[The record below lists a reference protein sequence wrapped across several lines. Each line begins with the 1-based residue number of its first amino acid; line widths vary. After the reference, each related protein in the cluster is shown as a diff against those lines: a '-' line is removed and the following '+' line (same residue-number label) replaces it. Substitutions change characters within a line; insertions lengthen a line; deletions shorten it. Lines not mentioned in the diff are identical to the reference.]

1 MPLKTQHDE
10 MPQLN
15 LTPMIDVVFLLI
27 VFFMCAAKFSDMD
40 QRDIDLRLPEVAKAD
55 EANTAPKARQV
66 AVYGDGRIALDKED
80 VTLAQLTE
88 RLTAGL
94 AEQPAMSVVIL
105 GDAGCAFQ
113 RVAETLAAC
122 KEAGVTKLSVSVR
135 VNAATPRSAEASGTS
150 SVARGV
156 SERR

>member
-55 EANTAPKARQV
+55 VANTAPQARQV
-66 AVYGDGRIALDKED
+66 AVYGGGRISLDKED
-80 VTLAQLTE
+80 VTLDELTE
-88 RLTAGL
+88 RLTTAL
-94 AEQPAMSVVIL
+94 AEQPGLSVVIL
-105 GDAGCAFQ
+105 GDAGCEFQ
-113 RVAETLAAC
+113 HVAETLAAC
-122 KEAGVTKLSVSVR
+122 KEAGVTKLAVSVK
-135 VNAATPRSAEASGTS
+135 VAQGPASG
-150 SVARGV
+150 
-156 SERR
+156 RR

>member
-1 MPLKTQHDE
+1 MPLKTHQDD

-27 VFFMCAAKFSDMD
+27 VFFMCAASFSDMEE
-40 QRDIDLRLPEVAKAD
+40 RDIDLRLPEVAKAD
-55 EANTAPKARQV
+55 AANTAPKARQV

-80 VTLAQLTE
+80 VTLAQLTA
-88 RLTAGL
+88 RLTTGL

-105 GDAGCAFQ
+105 GDAGCEFQ
-113 RVAETLAAC
+113 HVAETLAAC

-135 VNAATPRSAEASGTS
+135 VAQGATSG
-150 SVARGV
+150 
-156 SERR
+156 RR

>member
-1 MPLKTQHDE
+1 MPLKTQQDE

-55 EANTAPKARQV
+55 MANTPAKTRQV
-66 AVYGDGRIALDKED
+66 AVYGGGRISLDKED
-80 VTLAQLTE
+80 VTLAELRE
-88 RLTAGL
+88 RLSAAL
-94 AEQPAMSVVIL
+94 AEHPALSVVIL
-105 GDAGCAFQ
+105 GDAGCEFQ
-113 RVAETLAAC
+113 HVAETLAAC

-135 VNAATPRSAEASGTS
+135 VAQGSPSG
-150 SVARGV
+150 
-156 SERR
+156 RR